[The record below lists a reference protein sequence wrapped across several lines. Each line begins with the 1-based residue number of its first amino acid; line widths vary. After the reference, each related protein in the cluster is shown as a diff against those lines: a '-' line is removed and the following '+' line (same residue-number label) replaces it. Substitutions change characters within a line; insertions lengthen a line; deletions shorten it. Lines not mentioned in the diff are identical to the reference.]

1 MNIENI
7 GFDFSNLKFH
17 LISESLPLPTEENI
31 FQKML
36 REFLEDYE
44 KNPIYRKEIKLLMK
58 MKNNSEILALA
69 QRYK

>member
-1 MNIENI
+1 MNIKNVE
-7 GFDFSNLKFH
+7 FDFSNLKFY
-17 LISESLPLPTEENI
+17 LIIESLPLPTEENI

-58 MKNNSEILALA
+58 IENNSEILTLA